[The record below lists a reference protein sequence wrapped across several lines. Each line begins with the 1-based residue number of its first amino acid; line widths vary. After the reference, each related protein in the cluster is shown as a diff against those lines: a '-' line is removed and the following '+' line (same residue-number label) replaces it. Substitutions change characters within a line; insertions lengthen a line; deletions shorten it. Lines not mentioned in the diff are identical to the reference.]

1 MNHFEEAYLH
11 IKAEKS
17 VAMMKWKGL
26 AKTDDYR
33 KGFESFLQL
42 LKDGKHLLW
51 LFDYTDAKVIDVK
64 DQKWTTGEWLPSA
77 MKVLKGDLQ
86 RVAVILSKDIFNKVA
101 VRVIMTHI
109 ARQAQVEVA
118 YFDDQED
125 AMDWLMQS
133 EPVSEVATA

>member
-17 VAMMKWKGL
+17 IAIMEWKGL

-42 LKDGKHLLW
+42 LKNGKYLLW

-77 MKVLKGDLQ
+77 VKVLKGDLQ
-86 RVAVILSKDIFNKVA
+86 KVAVIMSKDIFNKVA
-101 VRVIMTHI
+101 VRVIMTQI
-109 ARQAQVEVA
+109 AQQTQVEVA
-118 YFDDQED
+118 YFDDKED
-125 AMDWLMQS
+125 ALDWLMKH
-133 EPVSEVATA
+133 ETVAEMA

>member
-17 VAMMKWKGL
+17 IAIMEWKGL

-42 LKDGKHLLW
+42 LKNGKYLLW
-51 LFDYTDAKVIDVK
+51 LFDYTGAKVIDVK

-77 MKVLKGDLQ
+77 IKVMKGDLQ
-86 RVAVILSKDIFNKVA
+86 KVAVIMSKDIFNKVA
-101 VRVIMTHI
+101 VRVIMTQI
-109 ARQAQVEVA
+109 AQQTQVEVA
-118 YFDDQED
+118 YFDDKED
-125 AMDWLMQS
+125 ALDWLMKH
-133 EPVSEVATA
+133 ETVAEMA